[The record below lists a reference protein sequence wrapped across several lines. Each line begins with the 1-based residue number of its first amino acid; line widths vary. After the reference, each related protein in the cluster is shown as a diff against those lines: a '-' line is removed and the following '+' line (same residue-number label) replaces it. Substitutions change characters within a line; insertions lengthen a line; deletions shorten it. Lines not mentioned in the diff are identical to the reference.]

1 MNIGIISDTHG
12 SVTAWR
18 EAYQKYLQKT
28 DLIIHCGDVLYH
40 GPRNPLPEGH
50 DPKSLA
56 VELNSLTKSLV
67 IVQGNCDAEVDQMV
81 LDYPLESPYAHIYTP
96 EWKILAH
103 HGHHWTPESTPAK
116 ISSFYD
122 IIISG
127 HTHVPEIRKIG
138 QTLYLNPGSPALPKN
153 EEKTPTIA
161 LMDQTKIQIIDI
173 RNGQTVDE
181 FRFSQHF

>member
-56 VELNSLTKSLV
+56 VELNSLTKPWSLFKE
-67 IVQGNCDAEVDQMV
+67 IVMQRSIRWCWN
-81 LDYPLESPYAHIYTP
+81 TP
-96 EWKILAH
+96 WNRLM
-103 HGHHWTPESTPAK
+103 P
-116 ISSFYD
+116 ISM
-122 IIISG
+122 
-127 HTHVPEIRKIG
+127 P
-138 QTLYLNPGSPALPKN
+138 
-153 EEKTPTIA
+153 
-161 LMDQTKIQIIDI
+161 
-173 RNGQTVDE
+173 RN
-181 FRFSQHF
+181 